1 MLKHYFLLQ
10 ILIIFRRKICL
21 IYFIKR
27 SWQSSRRSAK
37 STFFP
42 ASEIIYSIYI
52 KYTLLGLVLVC
63 LFVSNK
69 RQNDWTDLQDHI
81 LYGILQ
87 DPGKGMIKIS
97 KICLQ
102 QNSIVINFLKSTN
115 LLICIFTLY
124 TKRKCSRLK

>member
-52 KYTLLGLVLVC
+52 KYTLLVWVLVC

-69 RQNDWTDLQDHI
+69 RQNDWTDQDQI
-81 LYGILQ
+81 LCRILQ
-87 DPGKGMIKIS
+87 DPGKGMIKSS

-124 TKRKCSRLK
+124 TKRKCSQLK